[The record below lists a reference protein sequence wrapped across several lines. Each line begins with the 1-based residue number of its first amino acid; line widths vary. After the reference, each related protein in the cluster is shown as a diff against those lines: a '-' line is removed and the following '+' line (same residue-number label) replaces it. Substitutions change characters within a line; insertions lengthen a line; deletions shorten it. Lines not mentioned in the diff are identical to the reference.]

1 MIKNIDFLGKHI
13 MRGRKSICYHHE
25 KSNLKHKN
33 GKMKIRELEHFL
45 NVMQMKKKR
54 IVNSRVFRWKKLWQW
69 KTACIIQFESGGE
82 SGAKFRFSF

>member
-1 MIKNIDFLGKHI
+1 
-13 MRGRKSICYHHE
+13 
-25 KSNLKHKN
+25 
-33 GKMKIRELEHFL
+33 MKIRELEHFL

-69 KTACIIQFESGGE
+69 KTVCIIQSESGGE

>member
-1 MIKNIDFLGKHI
+1 

-54 IVNSRVFRWKKLWQW
+54 IVNSRVFHWKKLWQW
-69 KTACIIQFESGGE
+69 KTVCIIQSESGGE
-82 SGAKFRFSF
+82 SGVKFRFSF